1 VAKKANS
8 SRSLLDV
15 RGSVSFMSARNS
27 ADLATVIISEERD
40 QKFNK
45 LKNSDG
51 TPLTVADY

>member
-1 VAKKANS
+1 MRDTA
-8 SRSLLDV
+8 
-15 RGSVSFMSARNS
+15 GFMSARNS

-45 LKNSDG
+45 LRNPDG